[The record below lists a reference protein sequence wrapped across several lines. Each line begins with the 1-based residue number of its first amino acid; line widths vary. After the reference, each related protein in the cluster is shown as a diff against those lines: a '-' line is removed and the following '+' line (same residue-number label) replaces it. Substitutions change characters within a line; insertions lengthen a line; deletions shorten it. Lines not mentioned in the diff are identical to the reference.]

1 MRAELHAI
9 RGWMWR
15 DRELFE
21 RVADENKIA
30 EDFRIDPPVRI
41 PRLDCVTQARE
52 LVVVNGTGSAIS

>member
-30 EDFRIDPPVRI
+30 EDFRIDPPVLYHDWI
-41 PRLDCVTQARE
+41 VLPRHV
-52 LVVVNGTGSAIS
+52 SWWW